1 LYQNDKR
8 NRPTI
13 SYEIQGGSTRNII
26 KTIAEPIITLNAVL
40 GQIGNEKSIDFID
53 PIQSRAVQNIQ
64 EMTVKENKNLIINTS
79 YRKYLKFRN

>member
-1 LYQNDKR
+1 MYQNDKR

-13 SYEIQGGSTRNII
+13 SYEIQEESTRNII

-53 PIQSRAVQNIQ
+53 PIQSRAIQNIQ
-64 EMTVKENKNLIINTS
+64 EWAIKI
-79 YRKYLKFRN
+79 